1 MKEKEINLLD
11 MIFVMLSHWRSVL
24 IAMVIGAILLGGMSY
39 VKSYQAIQNT
49 QQLEEKETVQDETV
63 TEEKLAELQ
72 STLDD
77 SQQIAVLTAIDD
89 EREYSFKKKYF
100 EESIYMQMDAYN
112 IAQREVVYDIQPGK
126 GEKAQYLGTIYQ
138 DVVNGIGL
146 YDWVEQH
153 TGIEMAYSSELIS
166 IKISSSTPFTNG
178 ETSGSFGND
187 SLKISVIQ
195 ADDDLCKELADTV
208 KSYVEQQSENLVTKI
223 GEHKLCLLSE
233 ASGRVMSTSVMNQQ
247 IEYRNAL
254 YALQSAIIAEKT
266 AFTDEQKQYYNILT
280 NEEELEDTDTEQE
293 IEEASPLVAAKPQ
306 ISKKYIL
313 LGAILFAFV
322 YVAVLFMGYIFNSK
336 LRIND
341 EFQALYGVPQ
351 IGVVVKDTKKKLFL
365 DKWIDNLRHY
375 GKRKFTAEQSMELAF
390 AAVKIAVVKN
400 GLSSIGLLGCNL
412 GAGADKICNELKAAL
427 EKEGIAVTVLNNV
440 IYDAEAME
448 QIDTLKGAV
457 LVEKVDST
465 LYNEITSELELLK
478 RQEIPVLGGI
488 IVE

>member
-1 MKEKEINLLD
+1 MKEREINLLD
-11 MIFVMLSHWRSVL
+11 MMTVMLSHWRSVL
-24 IAMVIGAILLGGMSY
+24 IAMVIGAILLGGISY
-39 VKSYQAIQNT
+39 VKSYQAIQNA

-89 EREYSFKKKYF
+89 EREYTLKKKYF

-112 IAQREVVYDIQPGK
+112 IAQREIVYDIQSGDE
-126 GEKAQYLGTIYQ
+126 GQAQHLGTIYE
-138 DVVNGIGL
+138 DVINGIGL

-153 TGIEMAYSSELIS
+153 TGIEMAYSRELIS

-178 ETSGSFGND
+178 DVTGSFGND
-187 SLKISVIQ
+187 SLKITVIQ

-208 KSYVEQQSENLVTKI
+208 KSYVEQQSENLVPRI

-254 YALQSAIIAEKT
+254 WALQSAIIAEKT

-293 IEEASPLVAAKPQ
+293 TEEAAPLVAAKPQ

-427 EKEGIAVTVLNNV
+427 EKEGITVTVLNNV